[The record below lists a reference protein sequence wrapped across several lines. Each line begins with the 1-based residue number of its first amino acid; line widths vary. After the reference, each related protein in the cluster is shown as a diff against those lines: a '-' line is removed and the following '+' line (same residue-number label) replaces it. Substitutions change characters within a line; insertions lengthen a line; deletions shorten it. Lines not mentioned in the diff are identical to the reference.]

1 MKGPAE
7 ISKGYQEHKMEVFK
21 ITSFSSS
28 LVQPFLKTIN
38 SVPPSLLRYIQLQRP
53 IEITCLNL
61 SDPKDNCQSLGR
73 TILLKT

>member
-38 SVPPSLLRYIQLQRP
+38 SVPPSLLRYIQLQ
-53 IEITCLNL
+53 
-61 SDPKDNCQSLGR
+61 
-73 TILLKT
+73 